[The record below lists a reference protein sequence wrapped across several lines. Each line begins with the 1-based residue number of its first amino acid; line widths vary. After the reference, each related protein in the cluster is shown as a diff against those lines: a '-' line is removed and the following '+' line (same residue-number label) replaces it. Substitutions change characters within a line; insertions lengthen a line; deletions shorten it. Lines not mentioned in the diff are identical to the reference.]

1 VSPDLP
7 SSTGSWLRERLGG
20 QLFSGFLNRTVPEET
35 GLPHTLGSAT
45 LFLLVVQVVTGIVLA
60 MNYSPTPEH
69 AYDSV
74 TYIMAQVMFGPVLRG
89 LHHWG
94 SSALVI
100 LVGLHML
107 RVFVWGSYK
116 TPREVTWIA
125 GVALLLLVM
134 AFAFTGYLL
143 PWTQRSY
150 WATVVGTKI
159 VGTVPQIGEWLLQ
172 VVRGETDVGP
182 VTLVRFYAI
191 HILLL
196 PALLVPLVV
205 LHLYLV
211 YRHSIAPA
219 PGNEARARK
228 TKRFF
233 PDQLAED
240 LVVSLLVLLML
251 FGLTAIWGVPTEV
264 RADPSSTTYVP
275 RPEWYFLF
283 FFQLL
288 KYFEGPIWEPIG
300 VIILPLL
307 VILLLFV
314 LPLLDRRPERRPR
327 RRPYAMAAAGAAVAA
342 VAVLTYLGSVQTPP
356 GTRTAPAGSPQAL
369 IDRGHEV
376 YIANKC
382 QGCHVVKGEGTDFGP
397 ELTHIGSGY
406 SADKLKTLIRDPTA
420 VNPQASMPAFD
431 KISDSDLQ
439 ALVAYLL
446 SLK

>member
-1 VSPDLP
+1 MTEGPQHP
-7 SSTGSWLRERLGG
+7 SWLEQRLGG
-20 QLFSGFLNRTVPEET
+20 HLFGGFLNRTVPDET

-60 MNYSPTPEH
+60 MNYAATPEH
-69 AYDSV
+69 AYDSI
-74 TYIMAQVMFGPVLRG
+74 TFIMAQVLLGPVLRG

-100 LVGLHML
+100 VVGLHML

-116 TPREVTWIA
+116 APREVTWMA

-159 VGTVPQIGEWLLQ
+159 VGTVPLIGGWLLQ
-172 VVRGETDVGP
+172 VVRGQVDVGP

-191 HILLL
+191 HVLLL
-196 PALLVPLVV
+196 PALLVPLAI

-219 PGNEARARK
+219 PGNEATVRK
-228 TKRFF
+228 TKRFY

-240 LVVSLLVLLML
+240 LAVSLVIVLIL
-251 FGLTAIWGVPTEV
+251 FGLTAVWGIPTEV

-288 KYFEGPIWEPIG
+288 KYFQGPVWEPVG
-300 VIILPLL
+300 VVLLPLV
-307 VILLLFV
+307 VILWLFV
-314 LPLLDRRPERRPR
+314 LPLIDRRQERRPR
-327 RRPYAMAAAGAAVAA
+327 RRPYAMASAA
-342 VAVLTYLGSVQTPP
+342 VAVVALAGLTYLGSVQAPP
-356 GTRTAPAGSPQAL
+356 GTRTAPSGSPQAL
-369 IDRGHEV
+369 VARGHEV
-376 YIANKC
+376 FVANKC
-382 QGCHVVKGEGTDFGP
+382 QGCHVVKGEGVAFGP
-397 ELTHIGSGY
+397 ELTHVGSRY
-406 SADKLKTLIRDPTA
+406 TADKLAKLISNPLS
-420 VNPQASMPAFD
+420 VNPQAGMPAFNNL
-431 KISDSDLQ
+431 SDADLK
-439 ALVAYLL
+439 ALIAYLL
-446 SLK
+446 TLK

>member
-1 VSPDLP
+1 V
-7 SSTGSWLRERLGG
+7 TGGPRPQGWLQERLGG
-20 QLFSGFLNRTVPEET
+20 QLFGGFLNRKVPDET

-69 AYDSV
+69 AYDSI
-74 TYIMAQVMFGPVLRG
+74 TYIMTQVLFGPVLRG
-89 LHHWG
+89 IHHWG

-116 TPREVTWIA
+116 IPREVTWMV
-125 GVALLLLVM
+125 GVALLLIVM

-159 VGTVPQIGEWLLQ
+159 VGTVPVIGSWLLE
-172 VVRGETDVGP
+172 VVRGQADVGP

-191 HILLL
+191 HVLLL
-196 PALLVPLVV
+196 PALLVPLVI

-219 PGNEARARK
+219 PGNEAAASK
-228 TKRFF
+228 TKRFY

-240 LVVSLLVLLML
+240 LGVSLVVLLVL
-251 FGLTAIWGVPTEV
+251 FGLTWIWGVPTEV
-264 RADPSSTTYVP
+264 KADPSSTTYVP

-288 KYFEGPIWEPIG
+288 KYFEGPVWEPIG
-300 VIILPLL
+300 VVVLPLL

-314 LPLLDRRPERRPR
+314 LPLIDRRAERRPR
-327 RRPYAMAAAGAAVAA
+327 RRPYAMAAAG
-342 VAVLTYLGSVQTPP
+342 VAVIVIAGLTYLGGVQAPP
-356 GTRTAPAGSPQAL
+356 GTRTAPPGSSQAL
-369 IDRGHEV
+369 VNRGHEV
-376 YIANKC
+376 YVANKC
-382 QGCHVVKGEGTDFGP
+382 QDCHVVKGEGVDFGP
-397 ELTHIGSGY
+397 ELTHVGSGY
-406 SADKLKTLIRDPTA
+406 TADKLMVLIRNPLSA
-420 VNPQASMPAFD
+420 NPQAGMPAFD
-431 KISDSDLQ
+431 KLSDADLK

-446 SLK
+446 TLK

>member
-1 VSPDLP
+1 VSEGPQQP
-7 SSTGSWLRERLGG
+7 GWLEQRLGG
-20 QLFSGFLNRTVPEET
+20 QLFGGFLNRTVPEET

-45 LFLLVVQVVTGIVLA
+45 LFLLVVQVVTGVVLA
-60 MNYSPTPEH
+60 MNYSPAPEH
-69 AYDSV
+69 AYDSI
-74 TYIMAQVMFGPVLRG
+74 TFLMSQVLLGPVLRG

-100 LVGLHML
+100 VAGLHML

-116 TPREVTWIA
+116 VPREVTWMV
-125 GVALLLLVM
+125 GVALLLLIM

-159 VGTVPQIGEWLLQ
+159 VGTVPLIGGWLLQ
-172 VVRGETDVGP
+172 VVRGEADVGP

-191 HILLL
+191 HVLLL
-196 PALLVPLVV
+196 PALLVPLVI

-219 PGNEARARK
+219 PGNEATVRK
-228 TKRFF
+228 TKRFY

-240 LVVSLLVLLML
+240 LAVSLVILLML
-251 FGLTAIWGVPTEV
+251 FALTAIWGVPTEV

-288 KYFEGPIWEPIG
+288 KYFQGPFWEPVG
-300 VIILPLL
+300 VVLLPLV
-307 VILLLFV
+307 VILWLFV
-314 LPLLDRRPERRPR
+314 LPLLDRGQERRAG
-327 RRPYAMAAAGAAVAA
+327 RRPYAMAAAG
-342 VAVLTYLGSVQTPP
+342 VAVVAIAGLTYLGGVQTPP
-356 GTRTAPAGSPQAL
+356 GTPPVPSGSAL
-369 IDRGHEV
+369 ALVERGHEV
-376 YIANKC
+376 YVANKC
-382 QGCHVVKGEGTDFGP
+382 QDCHVVKGEGVDFGP
-397 ELTHIGSGY
+397 ELTHVGSGY
-406 SADKLKTLIRDPTA
+406 TADKLAAQIRNPLS
-420 VNPQASMPAFD
+420 VNPQASMPAFN
-431 KISDSDLQ
+431 KLSDADLK
-439 ALVAYLL
+439 ALIAYLL

>member
-1 VSPDLP
+1 MTEGPRP
-7 SSTGSWLRERLGG
+7 GGWLQERLGG
-20 QLFSGFLNRTVPEET
+20 QIFGGFLNRNVPEET

-60 MNYSPTPEH
+60 MNYAPSPEH

-74 TYIMAQVMFGPVLRG
+74 TYIMTQIVFGPVLRG

-100 LVGLHML
+100 VVGLHTL

-116 TPREVTWIA
+116 APRELTWMV

-159 VGTVPQIGEWLLQ
+159 VGTVPLIGSWLLQ
-172 VVRGETDVGP
+172 VVRGQADVGP

-191 HILLL
+191 HVLLL
-196 PALLVPLVV
+196 PALLAPLVT

-211 YRHSIAPA
+211 YRHSIAPR
-219 PGNEARARK
+219 PGNEATARK
-228 TKRFF
+228 TKRFY

-240 LVVSLLVLLML
+240 LAVSLVVLLAL
-251 FGLTAIWGVPTEV
+251 FGLTWIWGVPTEV
-264 RADPSSTTYVP
+264 RADPTSTAYVP

-288 KYFEGPIWEPIG
+288 KYFQGPIWEPIG
-300 VIILPLL
+300 VIVLPLA

-314 LPLLDRRPERRPR
+314 LPLVDRRLERRPR
-327 RRPYAMAAAGAAVAA
+327 RRPYAMAAAGVAVAA
-342 VAVLTYLGSVQTPP
+342 VAGLTYFGVVQAPP

-369 IDRGHEV
+369 VERGHEIYV
-376 YIANKC
+376 AGKC
-382 QGCHVVKGEGTDFGP
+382 QDCHVIKGEGVDFGP
-397 ELTHIGSGY
+397 ELTHVGSGY
-406 SADKLKTLIRDPTA
+406 AADKLAALIHNPLS

-431 KISDSDLQ
+431 KLSDADLR

-446 SLK
+446 TLK

>member
-1 VSPDLP
+1 V
-7 SSTGSWLRERLGG
+7 TGEPRPQGWLQERLGG
-20 QLFSGFLNRTVPEET
+20 QLFGGFLNRNVPEET

-45 LFLLVVQVVTGIVLA
+45 LFLLVVQIVTGIVLA
-60 MNYSPTPEH
+60 MNYAPTPEH

-74 TYIMAQVMFGPVLRG
+74 IYIMTQVMFGPVLRG

-116 TPREVTWIA
+116 VPREITWMI
-125 GVALLLLVM
+125 GVVLFLLVM

-150 WATVVGTKI
+150 WATVVGTKM
-159 VGTVPQIGEWLLQ
+159 VGTVPLIGNWLLQ
-172 VVRGETDVGP
+172 VVRGEADVGP

-191 HILLL
+191 HVLLL

-219 PGNEARARK
+219 PGNEATVRK
-228 TKRFF
+228 SKRFY

-240 LVVSLLVLLML
+240 LAVSLLVLLIL
-251 FGLTAIWGVPTEV
+251 FGLTAIWGVPTED

-288 KYFEGPIWEPIG
+288 KYFEGPVWEPVG
-300 VIILPLL
+300 VVLLPLI
-307 VILLLFV
+307 VVLLLFA
-314 LPLLDRRPERRPR
+314 LPLIDRRPERRPR
-327 RRPYAMAAAGAAVAA
+327 RRPFAMACGGLAVVVLAGM
-342 VAVLTYLGSVQTPP
+342 TYLGAVQQPP
-356 GTRTAPAGSPQAL
+356 GTRVAPAGSPQAL
-369 IDRGHEV
+369 VDRGREV
-376 YIANKC
+376 YVASKC
-382 QGCHVVKGEGTDFGP
+382 QDCHVIKGEGTDFGP
-397 ELTHIGSGY
+397 ELTHIGSGFT
-406 SADKLKTLIRDPTA
+406 ADKLAALIRNPLS

-431 KISDSDLQ
+431 KLTDSDLQ

-446 SLK
+446 TLK